1 MSIITTNLKGSERLL
16 SPRVGEPGRGDSGQW
31 RSWSRPQPTSPD
43 AQHNSGGCLEES
55 PNVRKL
61 LLPQDDGGLEDGVLS
76 IALSANLY
84 TWPRTRPRCHCHSL
98 FQHLYVAWYCTEN
111 TTTEISFDRWASSSF
126 MALANA
132 LMRCVAW
139 SATGF
144 WLDRPLT
151 TDRNARERARRSDDL
166 GFHRR
171 LIARTRTLFLNF
183 TDRFKSATTLMFLID
198 VIPNVLTAFHLT
210 QRLFSLLS
218 CLNYFQNILQVSFF
232 LENIPLRARQC
243 GFRARNDLDINYI

>member
-1 MSIITTNLKGSERLL
+1 MSENFYCRRMTEAWKMACYQ
-16 SPRVGEPGRGDSGQW
+16 SPCQQICTLDREPGPGV
-31 RSWSRPQPTSPD
+31 TVTL
-43 AQHNSGGCLEES
+43 C
-55 PNVRKL
+55 PNW
-61 LLPQDDGGLEDGVLS
+61 
-76 IALSANLY
+76 
-84 TWPRTRPRCHCHSL
+84 T
-98 FQHLYVAWYCTEN
+98 QHLYVAWYCTEN

-171 LIARTRTLFLNF
+171 LIARTRTLFFNF

-198 VIPNVLTAFHLT
+198 VIPNVLTTFHLT
-210 QRLFSLLS
+210 QRLFSLLF